1 VIVRALVVS
10 VVVGILLTAV
20 PAFAQSGQGSLNGYV
35 KDEQGAILPGATVT
49 ATGPELLAPVIA
61 VTDTAG
67 YYRLQNLP
75 PGLITVS
82 AELSGFATFRREGIL
97 MRAGST
103 FTIDIELKVGTLS
116 ETVTVSGESPMVST
130 GLPTKTLT
138 VDGDLLRSAP
148 ISPRRAFSDV
158 IDMAPGVN
166 SRNSDGASGVRMYY
180 FHGTTLFATVIT
192 LEGAPAGTYNDAAAF
207 QINMPGDTTA
217 DAEVK
222 LGGVDA
228 SSPTG
233 TSVVMNIMAPRGGN
247 AVKGSVQYE
256 GAKFDWNSDN
266 TQNSVA
272 PGGTPTSQ
280 SINQWDA
287 SLGGPIVR
295 DKMWAFGAYRYA
307 DLGIGVSRL
316 PLDLSFDTR
325 FPSIQPFSPFNNYS
339 TGNQQFAK
347 VTTQLNAKHEVT
359 ALYQYQ
365 HATSSSGRERDLVQI
380 CCSDAGGGVYS
391 GRLQS
396 VWTNR
401 LTTSVTASYNNKGGN
416 SLSAAAQSQGAA
428 PQITISQAA
437 PLSRGVPTSTGV
449 LAMDGVQNV
458 TQSPASMVILR
469 GDLTYFKEGWA
480 GSHEFKTGVWAAPR
494 LARDQTTNYVND
506 GFILEE
512 LRQLDPNNPA
522 AGLVPFHE
530 QFRSS
535 TSALTLSERD
545 RDVAFYVQ
553 DSWKPHPR
561 LTANVGLRTNFVHRH
576 DEIFNVD
583 RERATEVAPRV
594 GVSYLVSEDARNV
607 LRASYGRLYEQT
619 NGRDYIVTFA
629 AGSPVGSTITDK
641 YDANGDGVFETTI
654 VTPAAT
660 ASVSAAQ
667 FNKNVHNP
675 YVDEFVVGFAKQFPG
690 RVALDLSATHRDL
703 KDGYTLV
710 DINGI
715 YPSGPNQPFGG
726 FGLVDPNLGQI
737 LQENNRTWAYVE
749 LNVIEATLA
758 KNLSHNF
765 QGTMSLTRQWQAIR
779 GTWGPTDPARFLNPD
794 AFPNNHDLS
803 QYLFGNGDTNTLSG
817 GGRESG
823 VAYRPYSI
831 RLAGQYLAPFRFTV
845 GVSYVDQAGG
855 WVGPVVT
862 QLAKADPVFGPSLV
876 TLANGTTQS
885 NPLATTIRYCG
896 AATTPCA
903 ANPVRS
909 DGQTRNED
917 ERYLQ
922 LHVTR
927 EFSVGGQ
934 HRFIA
939 GVNIFNVLNNGA
951 MTQWNTGANQIYSPN
966 YLSRFNRTSSRQAQV
981 NFKFSF

>member
-1 VIVRALVVS
+1 MHRTLLVIVVASLFSGLPVR
-10 VVVGILLTAV
+10 
-20 PAFAQSGQGSLNGYV
+20 AQSGAGGLNGYV
-35 KDEQGAILPGATVT
+35 KDEQGLVLPGVTVT
-49 ATGPELLAPVIA
+49 ATGPGLLAPIVG
-61 VTDTAG
+61 VTDSAG
-67 YYRLQNLP
+67 YYRLQNIP
-75 PGLITVS
+75 PGTVTLA
-82 AELSGFATFRREGIL
+82 AELAGFAAFRREGIL

-103 FTIDIELKVGTLS
+103 FTVDIDLKVGALS

-130 GLPTKTLT
+130 GLPTKTMT
-138 VDGDLLRSAP
+138 VDGDLLRAAP

-158 IDMAPGVN
+158 LDMAPGVN

-180 FHGTTLFATVIT
+180 FHGTTLFSTVIT
-192 LEGAPAGTYNDAAAF
+192 LEGAPAGTYNDASAF
-207 QINMPGDTTA
+207 QINMAGETTA

-233 TSVVMNIMAPRGGN
+233 TSVVMNIIAPRGGN
-247 AVKGSVQYE
+247 SLKGTVQYE
-256 GAKFDWNSDN
+256 GAKFSWNSDN

-287 SLGGPIVR
+287 SLGGPIKK

-316 PLDLSFDTR
+316 PLDIGFDTS
-325 FPSIQPFSPFNNYS
+325 FPSIQPNFQSFNNTS
-339 TGNQQFAK
+339 TGSQHFAK
-347 VTTQLNAKHEVT
+347 VTTQLSPKHELT

-365 HATSSSGRERDLVQI
+365 HATSTSGRERDLVQI

-391 GRLQS
+391 SQLQS

-401 LTTSVTASYNNKGGN
+401 LTTTVSTSYNNKGGN
-416 SLSAAAQSQGAA
+416 SLSATAQSQGNA

-437 PLSRGVPTSTGV
+437 PLSRGIPTSTGV
-449 LAMDGVQNV
+449 LVMNGVQSV
-458 TQSPASMVILR
+458 TQSPASMVVLR
-469 GDLTYFKEGWA
+469 GDVTYFKEGWL

-506 GFILEE
+506 GFTLEE
-512 LRQLDPNNPA
+512 LRQINPSNPG

-530 QFRSS
+530 QFRS
-535 TSALTLSERD
+535 TPTTTTLSERD
-545 RDVAFYVQ
+545 RDVAVYVQ
-553 DSWKPHPR
+553 DSWKPSPR
-561 LTANVGLRTNFVHRH
+561 ITANVGVRANVVHRH

-583 RERATEVAPRV
+583 RERATQIGPRA
-594 GVSYLVSEDARNV
+594 GVSYMITDDARNV

-619 NGRDYIVTFA
+619 NGRDYIVTFSS
-629 AGSPVGSTITDK
+629 GLPVGSTVTDK

-660 ASVSAAQ
+660 AQVSAQQ
-667 FNKNVHNP
+667 FNPNVHNP
-675 YVDEFVVGFAKQFPG
+675 YVNEVVVGFAKQFPG
-690 RVALDLSATHRDL
+690 RVALDISATHRDL
-703 KDGYTLV
+703 RDGYTLV

-726 FGLVDPNLGQI
+726 FGLVDPNRGQI
-737 LQENNRTWAYVE
+737 LQENNRSWAYVE

-758 KNLSHNF
+758 KNMSHRF
-765 QGTMSLTRQWQAIR
+765 QGTMSLTRQWQSIQ
-779 GTWGPTDPARFLNPD
+779 GTWGPTDPARFLQPD
-794 AFPNNHDLS
+794 AFANNHDLS

-817 GGRESG
+817 AGRESG
-823 VAYRPYSI
+823 VAYRPYSV
-831 RLAGQYLAPFRFTV
+831 RLAGQYLAPYRFTI

-855 WVGPVVT
+855 WVGPIVT
-862 QLAKADPVFGPSLV
+862 QLATANPIFGPALV
-876 TLANGTTQS
+876 TLADGTTQP

-896 AATTPCA
+896 SATLPCA
-903 ANPVRS
+903 ANPIRS

-922 LHVTR
+922 IHVTR
-927 EFSVGGQ
+927 DFSVGQ
-934 HRFIA
+934 RRFMT

-951 MTQWNTGANQIYSPN
+951 ETQWNTGANQIYSPN
-966 YLSRFNRTSSRQAQV
+966 YLSRFNRTSSRQAQFT
-981 NFKFSF
+981 FKFMF

>member
-1 VIVRALVVS
+1 MFRSLALFLVVS
-10 VVVGILLTAV
+10 CVSPL
-20 PAFAQSGQGSLNGYV
+20 PAFAQSGEGGLNGYV
-35 KDEQGAILPGATVT
+35 KDEQGAVLPGVTVT
-49 ATGPELLAPVIA
+49 ASGPQLLVPVVA

-75 PGLITVS
+75 PGELTLT
-82 AELSGFATFRREGIL
+82 AELTGFSVFKRDGIL

-116 ETVTVSGESPMVST
+116 ETVTVAGESPMVST

-138 VDGDLLRSAP
+138 VDGDLLRAAP

-158 IDMAPGVN
+158 LDMAPGVN
-166 SRNSDGASGVRMYY
+166 SRNSDGASGQRMYY

-192 LEGAPAGTYNDAAAF
+192 LEGAPAGTYNDAAAY
-207 QINMPGDTTA
+207 QINMGGETIA

-222 LGGVDA
+222 LAGVDA
-228 SSPTG
+228 SAPTG
-233 TSVVMNIMAPRGGN
+233 TSVVMNIIAPRGGN
-247 AVKGSVQYE
+247 TYKGTVQYE
-256 GAKFDWNSDN
+256 GAKFAWNSDN

-272 PGGTPTSQ
+272 PGGTPTKQ

-287 SLGGPIVR
+287 SLGGPLKR
-295 DKMWAFGAYRYA
+295 DRMWVFGAYRYS

-316 PLDLSFDTR
+316 PLDLALTSSFPTV
-325 FPSIQPFSPFNNYS
+325 QPNFVPFDNYS
-339 TGNQQFAK
+339 KGNQQFAK
-347 VTTQLNAKHEVT
+347 LTAQLSPKHELT

-391 GRLQS
+391 SQLTS
-396 VWTNR
+396 VWTNQ
-401 LTTSVTASYNNKGGN
+401 LTTTVSGSYNNKGGN
-416 SLSAAAQSQGAA
+416 SLSAAAQSQGDA
-428 PQITISQAA
+428 PQITVSQAA
-437 PLSRGVPTSTGV
+437 PLSRGIPTSTGV
-449 LAMDGVQNV
+449 LVMSGVQSV
-458 TQSPASMVILR
+458 TQSPASMVVLR
-469 GDLTYFKEGWA
+469 GDLTFFKQGWA

-494 LARDQTTNYVND
+494 LARDQTTQYVNG
-506 GFILEE
+506 GFTLQE
-512 LRQLDPNNPA
+512 LRQIDPNNPA

-530 QFRSS
+530 QFQSA
-535 TSALTLSERD
+535 TTALTLSERD

-561 LTANVGLRTNFVHRH
+561 VTANLGVRTNFVHRH
-576 DEIFNVD
+576 DDIFNVD
-583 RERATEVAPRV
+583 RERATQVAPRL
-594 GVSYLVSEDARNV
+594 GVSYMVTEDAKNV

-629 AGSPVGSTITDK
+629 SGVPVGSTVTDK
-641 YDANGDGVFETTI
+641 YSTKGDGNYDITI
-654 VTPAAT
+654 ITPANT
-660 ASVSAAQ
+660 AAISAQ
-667 FNKNVHNP
+667 EFNKNLHNP
-675 YVDEFVVGFAKQFPG
+675 YVDEFVAGFAKQFPG
-690 RVALDLSATHRDL
+690 RVSLDLSVTHRNL
-703 KDGYTLV
+703 RDGYTLV

-726 FGLVDPNLGQI
+726 FGLVDPNRGQI
-737 LQENNRTWAYVE
+737 LQENNRTWAYVD

-765 QGTMSLTRQWQAIR
+765 QGTLSLTRQWQELK
-779 GTWGPTDPARFLNPD
+779 GTWGPTDPARFIQPG
-794 AFPNNHDLS
+794 AFPSNRDLS

-831 RLAGQYLAPFRFTV
+831 RLAGQYFAPYRFTI

-862 QLAKADPVFGPSLV
+862 QLAKADPIFGPSLI
-876 TLANGTTQS
+876 TLANGTTQP
-885 NPLATTIRYCG
+885 NPLATTIRFCG
-896 AATTPCA
+896 AASLPCA
-903 ANPVRS
+903 TNPIRS

-922 LHVTR
+922 LHVSR
-927 EFSVGGQ
+927 PFSLGGQ
-934 HRFIA
+934 QRIVA
-939 GVNIFNVLNNGA
+939 GFNVFNLFNNGA
-951 MTQWNTGANQIYSPN
+951 MTQWNTGANQLYSPN
-966 YLSRFNRTSSRQAQV
+966 YLSRFNRTSSRQLQL
-981 NFKFSF
+981 NFKYSF

>member
-1 VIVRALVVS
+1 MVRTLGAFLIVCS
-10 VVVGILLTAV
+10 VLSSAS
-20 PAFAQSGQGSLNGYV
+20 AAAQSGQGSLNGYV
-35 KDEQGAILPGATVT
+35 KDEQGGILPGATVT
-49 ATGPELLAPVIA
+49 ATGPSLLAPVVG
-61 VTDTAG
+61 VTDNAG

-75 PGLITVS
+75 PGLLTVT

-103 FTIDIELKVGTLS
+103 FTVDIELKVGTLS
-116 ETVTVSGESPMVST
+116 ETVTVAGESPMVST

-138 VDGDLLRSAP
+138 VEGDLLRAAP

-158 IDMAPGVN
+158 LDMAPGVN

-180 FHGTTLFATVIT
+180 FHGTTLFSTVIT
-192 LEGAPAGTYNDAAAF
+192 LEGAPAGTYN
-207 QINMPGDTTA
+207 

-247 AVKGSVQYE
+247 MVKGTVQYE

-287 SLGGPIVR
+287 SLGGPIKR

-316 PLDLSFDTR
+316 PLDLGFDTR
-325 FPSIQPFSPFNNYS
+325 FPTIQSNFQPFNNYS
-339 TGNQQFAK
+339 KGNQQFAK
-347 VTTQLNAKHEVT
+347 VTTQVNLKHEVT

-401 LTTSVTASYNNKGGN
+401 LTTTVSGSYNNKGGN

-437 PLSRGVPTSTGV
+437 PLSRGIPITTGV
-449 LAMDGVQNV
+449 LVMQGVQSV

-469 GDLTYFKEGWA
+469 GDLTYFKEGWG

-512 LRQLDPNNPA
+512 LRQVDPNNPG

-530 QFRSS
+530 QFQ
-535 TSALTLSERD
+535 SASKAQTLSERD

-561 LTANVGLRTNFVHRH
+561 VTANVGVRTNFVHRH

-583 RERATEVAPRV
+583 RERATQVAPRL
-594 GVSYLVSEDARNV
+594 GVSYMVTDDARNV

-619 NGRDYIVTFA
+619 NGRDYIVTFSS
-629 AGSPVGSTITDK
+629 GLPVGSTVTDK

-660 ASVSAAQ
+660 AQVSAQQ

-675 YVDEFVVGFAKQFPG
+675 YVDEIVVGFAKQFPG
-690 RVALDLSATHRDL
+690 RVALDVSGTHRDL
-703 KDGYTLV
+703 RDGYTLV

-726 FGLVDPNLGQI
+726 FGLVDPNRGQI

-758 KNLSHNF
+758 KNMSHNF
-765 QGTMSLTRQWQAIR
+765 QGTLSLTRQWQAIR
-779 GTWGPTDPARFLNPD
+779 GTWGPTDPARFLNPG

-845 GVSYVDQAGG
+845 GVSYVNQAGG
-855 WVGPVVT
+855 WVGPIVT
-862 QLAKADPVFGPSLV
+862 QLPRADPVFGPALV

-885 NPLATTIRYCG
+885 NPLATIIRYCG
-896 AATTPCA
+896 SATLPCD
-903 ANPVRS
+903 ANPIRAN
-909 DGQTRNED
+909 GQTRNED

-927 EFSVGGQ
+927 EFSVGAQ
-934 HRFIA
+934 HRFMA

-951 MTQWNTGANQIYSPN
+951 ETQWNTGANQIYSPN